1 MLSSLLKDL
10 KMVLNL
16 FYNITNL
23 KLQLGNQI
31 ILKTNIRLKFK
42 KGVKLRELLD
52 LVLLEKMENLMKTTR
67 LTMIKIE

>member
-10 KMVLNL
+10 KTALNL
-16 FYNITNL
+16 FYSITNL

-42 KGVKLRELLD
+42 KGVKFRELLD
-52 LVLLEKMENLMKTTR
+52 LVLLEKMGNLMKTTR
-67 LTMIKIE
+67 LTTIKIE